1 MKKLLGFAL
10 VALMGVFMVSCS
22 GGDGP
27 GAKAKQLF
35 ESVKDKLATMPKEE
49 LKTKALELAEIIK
62 PVMQKSVEVVAKLFN
77 DEKFSMEDA
86 AKAYQD
92 AGFTA
97 DDVQTVQKVIEDFN
111 TEVTKNP
118 AWTELQTDEDFS
130 KQWVAA
136 LGMGDM
142 FNEAEET
149 VEGAAEEVTD
159 AAEDAAEEVTETVEE
174 VADEVTE

>member
-1 MKKLLGFAL
+1 MKKLFGLAL

-27 GAKAKQLF
+27 GAKAKEIF
-35 ESVKDKLATMPKEE
+35 ESVKDKLATMPKDE
-49 LKTKALELAEIIK
+49 LKTKALELAEVIK

-77 DEKFSMEDA
+77 DDKFSMEDA
-86 AKAYQD
+86 AKAYED

-118 AWTELQTDEDFS
+118 AWTELQSDEEFS

-136 LGMGDM
+136 MGMGDL
-142 FNEAEET
+142 FNNAEEAVEGAVDEAT
-149 VEGAAEEVTD
+149 DAAEGAAEDVEG
-159 AAEDAAEEVTETVEE
+159 AVEE
-174 VADEVTE
+174 ATATE

>member
-1 MKKLLGFAL
+1 
-10 VALMGVFMVSCS
+10 
-22 GGDGP
+22 
-27 GAKAKQLF
+27 
-35 ESVKDKLATMPKEE
+35 
-49 LKTKALELAEIIK
+49 
-62 PVMQKSVEVVAKLFN
+62 MQKSVEVVAKLFN

-142 FNEAEET
+142 FNEAEEA
-149 VEGAAEEVTD
+149 VEGAADEVTD